1 MRVGVIYLT
10 SFLQVAHRLKALL
23 KEKDMNSKMHLHCL
37 LRVLPFDHG
46 RNTVIS
52 RHNLSELAVFIIS
65 IWLVNCGTILSD
77 RDIFLIRKLWRLPR
91 SSAGVTEHPAVFG
104 YLQVTLGSQHI
115 LNPQGV

>member
-77 RDIFLIRKLWRLPR
+77 IGTF
-91 SSAGVTEHPAVFG
+91 S
-104 YLQVTLGSQHI
+104 
-115 LNPQGV
+115 